1 MRVGG
6 NKSFVCE
13 RSGLFVTPDQKLART
28 IISGVLF
35 INDGPSTCLKALR
48 YFSEHCANAHDNDR
62 CLASFLNLA
71 SRSMA
76 NQRSSTTE
84 KKSRKKGGTSFL
96 KPIWDLIKRPKSAN
110 AAANPSN
117 LNPGSVP
124 SVSGV
129 HDPVQGNDAGTAQP
143 TAAREF
149 LGSISML
156 LMTTQPLSGRWQCCL
171 ASGYVHFTVLDSFL
185 ADVAGST
192 HSPDPTSPTRSARP
206 PLSSDPHLLGS
217 TVGRGEI

>member
-1 MRVGG
+1 MADALLPPCVF
-6 NKSFVCE
+6 S
-13 RSGLFVTPDQKLART
+13 SILLLAL
-28 IISGVLF
+28 V
-35 INDGPSTCLKALR
+35 
-48 YFSEHCANAHDNDR
+48 
-62 CLASFLNLA
+62 
-71 SRSMA
+71 SMA
-76 NQRSSTTE
+76 NQRPSTTE
-84 KKSRKKGGTSFL
+84 KKSKKKGRTSFL
-96 KPIWDLIKRPKSAN
+96 QPIWDLIKRPKSVN

-117 LNPGSVP
+117 LNPGSV

-143 TAAREF
+143 TADRLF

-156 LMTTQPLSGRWQCCL
+156 LMTTQPLSGRRQCCL
-171 ASGYVHFTVLDSFL
+171 ASGYVHSTILDSFL

-192 HSPDPTSPTRSARP
+192 HSPDPTSPSRSPRP

>member
-1 MRVGG
+1 MR
-6 NKSFVCE
+6 
-13 RSGLFVTPDQKLART
+13 LFSILLLAL
-28 IISGVLF
+28 V
-35 INDGPSTCLKALR
+35 
-48 YFSEHCANAHDNDR
+48 
-62 CLASFLNLA
+62 
-71 SRSMA
+71 SMA
-76 NQRSSTTE
+76 NQRPSTTE
-84 KKSRKKGGTSFL
+84 KKSKKKGGTSFL
-96 KPIWDLIKRPKSAN
+96 QPILDLIKRPKSVN

-117 LNPGSVP
+117 LNPGSVS

-143 TAAREF
+143 TAARLF

-156 LMTTQPLSGRWQCCL
+156 LMTTQPLSGRRQCCL
-171 ASGYVHFTVLDSFL
+171 ASGYVHSTILDSFL

-192 HSPDPTSPTRSARP
+192 HSPDPTSPSRSPRP